1 MKQIISLKV
10 PAEPKAESVSHGPH
24 DAVLDPGSTIEVSD
38 ERFANFLVSEY
49 GLVEVDR
56 REVKADDPQPP
67 TADETEPPTVDAE
80 DYPEGFP
87 GREALVEANV
97 PFATAR
103 SLSAEQLVEY
113 KGIGAKTADAIV
125 EFVAAGGTE

>member
-24 DAVLDPGSTIEVSD
+24 DADLVPGEIVETSD

-49 GLVEVDR
+49 ELEEVDR
-56 REVKADDPQPP
+56 RDVKADEPAP
-67 TADETEPPTVDAE
+67 AAETPVEVETE
-80 DYPEGFP
+80 DYPEDFP

-97 PFATAR
+97 PMATVR
-103 SLSAEQLVEY
+103 SLSADQLVEY
-113 KGIGAKTADAIV
+113 PGIGPATAKRIV
-125 EFVAAGGTE
+125 EHFAAGGTE